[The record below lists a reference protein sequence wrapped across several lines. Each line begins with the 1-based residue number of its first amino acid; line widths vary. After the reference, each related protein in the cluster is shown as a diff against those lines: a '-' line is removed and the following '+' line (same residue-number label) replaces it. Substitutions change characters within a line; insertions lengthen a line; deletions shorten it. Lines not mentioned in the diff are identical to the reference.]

1 VSAGR
6 FWLELARR
14 LESQNNQGLSK
25 MNQMSKLLKG
35 KRIFIDTQAFRQ
47 ARFAVSNPSF
57 VKLRELCKARK
68 LTLLTTEITR
78 REIDANILEVA
89 FEIKN
94 AIEKIAVLQPDLVV
108 FGQPA
113 KQLTEIDLAK
123 TLTKQVNE
131 FFEGCGAVLVELPK
145 TALATVLDLY
155 FNRQPPFGEGKK
167 KAEFPDAFVLEALK
181 TKAGINDESVYVVS
195 ADPDYVNAC
204 EKNPHL
210 ENISSLSRFLDLYN
224 GHAETISQ
232 VHATVTKN
240 LKLIETKLQ
249 EIVETLQGGMRGLPG
264 QVRIHSVKVVEIL
277 DTLVIS
283 CDGPTASV
291 EFVSNVAVDA
301 SLETVFSEDFQPDFR
316 RVCSA
321 EVVSI
326 TLDFK
331 FDPANTDVFEVQ
343 TYWAPTILSIAP
355 PSAVR

>member
-1 VSAGR
+1 MSAGR

-181 TKAGINDESVYVVS
+181 TKAGDVT
-195 ADPDYVNAC
+195 
-204 EKNPHL
+204 L
-210 ENISSLSRFLDLYN
+210 LFR
-224 GHAETISQ
+224 
-232 VHATVTKN
+232 AT
-240 LKLIETKLQ
+240 
-249 EIVETLQGGMRGLPG
+249 
-264 QVRIHSVKVVEIL
+264 
-277 DTLVIS
+277 
-283 CDGPTASV
+283 
-291 EFVSNVAVDA
+291 
-301 SLETVFSEDFQPDFR
+301 
-316 RVCSA
+316 
-321 EVVSI
+321 
-326 TLDFK
+326 
-331 FDPANTDVFEVQ
+331 
-343 TYWAPTILSIAP
+343 
-355 PSAVR
+355 